1 MILIRFL
8 IGLAAA
14 AVGAF
19 VGLVIAAAIAN
30 LLPEG
35 AAQVLSAIPLIVVP
49 IYAFLWTFRRL
60 ETEGER
66 RRKVEGEIE
75 DRKDDALDR
84 KIAQKAQAIA
94 RGLAPDTGTCQ
105 SATLRVTGGS
115 SPSIDALQDG
125 NWVNVFAARYHPG
138 KEGQVVP
145 SGIQAPRPPL
155 VTPTP
160 KWYRP
165 TWTVKTRTVGAQAA
179 WWEILAYKPGLW
191 EDELDPLVEAAEKAA
206 LDAEKG
212 RFGL

>member
-1 MILIRFL
+1 MVLLRL
-8 IGLAAA
+8 LAGLAAA
-14 AVGAF
+14 AIGVF
-19 VGLVIAAAIAN
+19 VGLAIAAALAN

-35 AAQVLSAIPLIVVP
+35 AAQVLSAIPLIGVP
-49 IYAFLWTFRRL
+49 AYAFVWTFRRL
-60 ETEGER
+60 ETAGER

-84 KIAQKAQAIA
+84 KIAEKAQAIA

-125 NWVNVFAARYHPG
+125 NWVTVFAARYHPG

-145 SGIQAPRPPL
+145 SGIREPRIPA
-155 VTPTP
+155 VTPP

-165 TWTVKTRTVGAQAA
+165 TWTVLTRTVGAKAA
-179 WWEILAYKPGLW
+179 WWEILAYRPGPW
-191 EDELDPLVEAAEKAA
+191 EDELDPLVEAAGKAA
-206 LDAEKG
+206 FEAEKG